1 MSRHQQGF
9 TLIELM
15 IALTLGLVIS
25 AAVIQVMISNNA
37 TERLNRALAATQENG
52 RFVVSRLRQELLMT
66 GRYDP
71 LSADLNTDVDIA
83 IESAFVVNSPV
94 PLPGDFIAA
103 PAKGAIDGANG
114 ASDTLMVALQAF
126 EDCRGL
132 KHGYGTDEEFF
143 VVNEYFLDG
152 TSLMCRGFDGRVLRG
167 QKVATGNDADKA
179 YVILDDVYSFQVV
192 YGVTEGF
199 STTDNSARPVQF
211 IPANELAVAEAA
223 GSQVVAIRIA
233 VLLKGDSDLIIDS
246 PMQFKLLNEYAI
258 TPSEKRLFKQFET
271 TITLRN
277 SKNTIRSRNI

>member
-1 MSRHQQGF
+1 
-9 TLIELM
+9 
-15 IALTLGLVIS
+15 
-25 AAVIQVMISNNA
+25 
-37 TERLNRALAATQENG
+37 
-52 RFVVSRLRQELLMT
+52 
-66 GRYDP
+66 
-71 LSADLNTDVDIA
+71 
-83 IESAFVVNSPV
+83 VNSPV